1 VSISQVM
8 IAGSN
13 NLTGGGGAASGG
25 TGTPG
30 SGYLNGY
37 SGHIVT
43 LTPTTNGSGN
53 PHTAYPGDTITWTI
67 TSNSSALNGVTV
79 YYWVDNDAVPYTDW
93 TYPQNYGQIVLDSNG
108 NGSFNRTVAA
118 NPPQHGL
125 FRMYIGTSL
134 YQGTI
139 THGYIGV

>member
-1 VSISQVM
+1 MSISQVM
-8 IAGSN
+8 IAGS

-25 TGTPG
+25 TGAPG
-30 SGYLNGY
+30 SGYLTGY
-37 SGHIVT
+37 GGHIVT
-43 LTPTTNGSGN
+43 LFPTTNGSGN

-67 TSNSSALNGVTV
+67 NSDASLNGVTV

-108 NGSFNRTVAA
+108 NGSFSKTVVA
-118 NPPQHGL
+118 NPQHGL